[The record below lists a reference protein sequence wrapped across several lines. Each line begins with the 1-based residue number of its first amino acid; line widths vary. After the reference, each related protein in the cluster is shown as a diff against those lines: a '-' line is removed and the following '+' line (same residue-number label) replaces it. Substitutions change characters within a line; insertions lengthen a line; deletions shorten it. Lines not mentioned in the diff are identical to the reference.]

1 MNAER
6 SRSLR
11 WGLIRRLIALQ
22 AFLLVLFFVL
32 LVGWIWI
39 INPELEDANEE
50 AVRVVAQQ
58 VTRDD
63 DGQLQVAE
71 TQEVAELKRRYPEL
85 WFMIRDR
92 KGILF
97 QYGEIPATA
106 LNENFP
112 WTIDRAR
119 VEAGNGAHATVENR
133 ETSVGKLQIVAA
145 TERGFDNDGLNV
157 WINMRVDVAKGPNGE
172 IHWLNVLPALAFV
185 IFIGVFPILAVT
197 GVATLLVTPRA
208 VGRSLSGLVETA
220 TQAQAID
227 FDTRSARLDRS
238 KVPTEIIPLVDAF
251 NHALS
256 KLDEGYNRHNRFLAD
271 AAHELRTPI
280 AIARTRADLL
290 PEAEV
295 SQQVRDDIDRLS
307 RVAHQLLEMQAIGVV
322 ELRAEKKDLNVLVEN
337 IAADLAPIAMDA
349 GYDFDFEPNPEEA
362 VFVIQTST
370 IEMAVVNL
378 IRNAIDHAGGKGSI
392 IVRVGAGGTIDVC
405 DEGPGIPPE
414 ERDRVF
420 EPFRRINTSSSGAGL
435 GLNLVK
441 KAAELHGGRVSFP
454 DTGSGFCVRL
464 QIGSI
469 PPTVPVT
476 DMGWRRKPQVPG

>member
-1 MNAER
+1 MNPER

-11 WGLIRRLIALQ
+11 WGLIKRLIALQ

-58 VTRDD
+58 ITRDD

-71 TQEVAELKRRYPEL
+71 TQEVVELKQRYPEL
-85 WFMIRDR
+85 WFMIRDQ

-97 QYGEIPATA
+97 QYGEIPTA
-106 LNENFP
+106 ALTESFP

-119 VEAGNGAHATVENR
+119 VETGNGAHATVENR
-133 ETSVGKLQIVAA
+133 ETSVGKLQIMAA

-157 WINMRVDVAKGPNGE
+157 WINMRVEVPKGPHGE
-172 IHWLNVLPALAFV
+172 IHWLNVLPAMAFV
-185 IFIGVFPILAVT
+185 IFIGVAPILALT

-227 FDTRSARLDRS
+227 FDTRSARLERS

-295 SQQVRDDIDRLS
+295 SHQLRDDIDRLS

-322 ELRAEKKDLNVLVEN
+322 ELRTEKKDLNVLVEN

-349 GYDFDFEPNPEEA
+349 GYDFDFEPSVEAA

-378 IRNAIDHAGGKGSI
+378 IRNAIDHAGGKGAI
-392 IVRVGAGGTIDVC
+392 IVRVGEAGTIDVC
-405 DEGPGIPPE
+405 DEGPGIPLA

-420 EPFRRINTSSSGAGL
+420 EPFRRINASSSGAGL

-441 KAAELHGGRVSFP
+441 KAAELHGGRVSFL
-454 DTGSGFCVRL
+454 DIGHGFCVRL

-469 PPTVPVT
+469 PPSIVVA
-476 DMGWRRKPQVPG
+476 DMGWQQKR

>member
-1 MNAER
+1 MKTER
-6 SRSLR
+6 GRSLR
-11 WGLIRRLIALQ
+11 WGLIKRLIALQ
-22 AFLLVLFFVL
+22 AFILVLFFVL

-71 TQEVAELKRRYPEL
+71 TQEVVELKRRYPEL
-85 WFMIRDR
+85 WFTVRDD
-92 KGILF
+92 KGLLL
-97 QYGEIPATA
+97 QYGEIPTA
-106 LNENFP
+106 ALKEGFP
-112 WTIDRAR
+112 RTIDRAR

-133 ETSVGKLQIVAA
+133 DTSVGKLQIMAA
-145 TERGFDNDGLNV
+145 TERGFDSDGLNV
-157 WINMRVDVAKGPNGE
+157 WINMRVEVAKGPHGE
-172 IHWLNVLPALAFV
+172 IHWLSVLPALAFV
-185 IFIGVFPILAVT
+185 IFIGVFPILALT
-197 GVATLLVTPRA
+197 GIATLLVTPRA

-227 FDTRSARLDRS
+227 FDTRSARLERS

-256 KLDEGYNRHNRFLAD
+256 KLDEGYKRHNRFLAD

-295 SQQVRDDIDRLS
+295 SHQLRDDIDRLS
-307 RVAHQLLEMQAIGVV
+307 RVAHQLLEMQAIGAV
-322 ELRAEKKDLNVLVEN
+322 ELRAEKKDLNIVVEN

-349 GYDFDFEPNPEEA
+349 GYDFDFEPSPEEA

-392 IVRVGAGGTIDVC
+392 VVRVGAAGTIDVC
-405 DEGPGIPPE
+405 DEGPGIPLA

-420 EPFRRINTSSSGAGL
+420 EPFRRINASSSGAGL

-441 KAAELHGGRVSFP
+441 KAAEIHGGRVLFP
-454 DTGSGFCVRL
+454 DTGQGFCVRL
-464 QIGSI
+464 EIGSI
-469 PPTVPVT
+469 PPSVVVA
-476 DMGWRRKPQVPG
+476 DKGWRGKR

>member
-1 MNAER
+1 MKSER

-11 WGLIRRLIALQ
+11 WGLIKRLIVLQ
-22 AFLLVLFFVL
+22 AFILVLFSVL

-58 VTRDD
+58 LSKDD

-71 TQEVAELKRRYPEL
+71 TREVVELKQRYPEL
-85 WFMIRDR
+85 WFTVRDE
-92 KGILF
+92 KGLLL
-97 QYGEIPATA
+97 QYGEIPAAA
-106 LNENFP
+106 LKESFP

-119 VEAGNGAHATVENR
+119 VEAGNGVHATVENQ
-133 ETSVGKLQIVAA
+133 ETSVGRLQIMAA

-157 WINMRVDVAKGPNGE
+157 WINMRVEVAKGPHGE
-172 IHWLNVLPALAFV
+172 IHWFSVLPAVAVLIIV
-185 IFIGVFPILAVT
+185 GVFPILVLT
-197 GVATLLVTPRA
+197 GIATLLVTPRA

-227 FDTRSARLDRS
+227 FDTRPAQLERS

-256 KLDEGYNRHNRFLAD
+256 KLDEGYKRHHRFLAD

-295 SQQVRDDIDRLS
+295 SHQLREDIDRLS
-307 RVAHQLLEMQAIGVV
+307 RVAHQLLEMQAIGAV
-322 ELRAEKKDLNVLVEN
+322 ELRAERKDLNAVVEN
-337 IAADLAPIAMDA
+337 IATDLAPIAMDA
-349 GYDFDFEPNPEEA
+349 GYDFDFEPSPEEA

-392 IVRVGAGGTIDVC
+392 VVRVGAAGTIDVC
-405 DEGPGIPPE
+405 DEGPGIPQA

-420 EPFRRINTSSSGAGL
+420 EPFRRINASSSGAGL

-441 KAAELHGGRVSFP
+441 KADEIHGGRVLFL
-454 DTGSGFCVRL
+454 DTGQGFCVRL
-464 QIGSI
+464 EIGSI
-469 PPTVPVT
+469 PPTVVVA
-476 DMGWRRKPQVPG
+476 DKGWRGKR